1 MKRNVLAT
9 GMLSLLPLFTFGV
22 APAAH
27 AAPMDAPLP
36 NCNTA
41 NPACAEWRATIEYLQ
56 SMTPGSSTGIA
67 VRRQID
73 PNVAMAKCLR
83 YYETVVHQPPVAAQR
98 TCQAILAP

>member
-1 MKRNVLAT
+1 MKKIFPTAT
-9 GMLSLLPLFTFGV
+9 LSLLPLLTLGV
-22 APAAH
+22 APVSH

-67 VRRQID
+67 DRRQID